1 MAKGMDSDK
10 RVINGSHGTVW
21 LSGEEVGE
29 AYGLKASSKFSK
41 EQIKRAGVMTVG
53 HKTTSI
59 ENTALYDVSFDDVT
73 LADWEAGAVGKVESA
88 FTFGDYKF
96 LDKISVR

>member
-10 RVINGSHGTVW
+10 RVINGSYGTVW

-41 EQIKRAGVMTVG
+41 QRAS
-53 HKTTSI
+53 KTQGRS
-59 ENTALYDVSFDDVT
+59 
-73 LADWEAGAVGKVESA
+73 
-88 FTFGDYKF
+88 
-96 LDKISVR
+96 

>member
-29 AYGLKASSKFSK
+29 AYGLKASLKFSK
-41 EQIKRAGVMTVG
+41 EQI
-53 HKTTSI
+53 
-59 ENTALYDVSFDDVT
+59 
-73 LADWEAGAVGKVESA
+73 
-88 FTFGDYKF
+88 
-96 LDKISVR
+96 

>member
-29 AYGLKASSKFSK
+29 AYGIKASSNFRRNKLSA
-41 EQIKRAGVMTVG
+41 Q
-53 HKTTSI
+53 
-59 ENTALYDVSFDDVT
+59 AL
-73 LADWEAGAVGKVESA
+73 
-88 FTFGDYKF
+88 
-96 LDKISVR
+96 